1 MNKLESNFRMS
12 RFVAKNAIINTA
24 AANVAGGVNGMCL
37 VGEGDG
43 GMKGK

>member
-1 MNKLESNFRMS
+1 MS
-12 RFVAKNAIINTA
+12 RFADKTATINTA
-24 AANVAGGVNGMCL
+24 VANVAGGVNGMCL

>member
-1 MNKLESNFRMS
+1 MA
-12 RFVAKNAIINTA
+12 RFVAKIATINTAA

-37 VGEGDG
+37 VVEGDG